1 MKLKHGLELVL
12 LAALWG
18 GSFLFMRIAVPE
30 LGPIWL
36 SECRVLLAGLAL
48 LPLVISR
55 GLWPELRRHARPL
68 MVVGFLNSALPF
80 SLLAFTSLS
89 LPAGITAILNGTV
102 PFFGVVVAFFWLK
115 EPLTWARISGLI
127 LGFTGVVVLVG
138 LQETTVTPGLLLAVG
153 TGVIAAIS
161 YAVAAPYVRLRLR
174 GVPALVIATGTL
186 LSAASFLVPLLP
198 LTRPQQ
204 MPHPMAL
211 GAVVALALLST
222 SVAYLIYFHL
232 IEQVGSTRALTVAYL
247 IPLFAMAWGAL
258 LLDEPLTQ
266 SMILGCGLILLGTA
280 IANTTRKRSPSGQ

>member
-1 MKLKHGLELVL
+1 MKPQHGLELVI

-18 GSFLFMRIAVPE
+18 GSFLFMRIAAPE

-36 SECRVLLAGLAL
+36 SECRVLLAGLVL
-48 LPLVISR
+48 LPLVIRR

-80 SLLAFTSLS
+80 SLLAFASLS
-89 LPAGITAILNGTV
+89 LPAGMTSILNGTV

-115 EPLTWARISGLI
+115 EPLTLARVMGLI

-138 LQETTVTPGLLLAVG
+138 LRETTVTSGLLLAVAAG
-153 TGVIAAIS
+153 MVAAIA
-161 YAVAAPYVRLRLR
+161 YAVSAPYVRMRLQ

-186 LSAASFLVPLLP
+186 LSAASCLVPLLP
-198 LTRPQQ
+198 FTRPQQ
-204 MPHPMAL
+204 VPQPLAM
-211 GAVVALALLST
+211 GAVVALALFST
-222 SVAYLIYFHL
+222 AVAYLIYFHL
-232 IEQVGSTRALTVAYL
+232 IEQVGPTRTLTVAYL
-247 IPLFAMAWGAL
+247 IPLFAIAWGTL

-280 IANTTRKRSPSGQ
+280 IANTTRQRSA